1 MEFSLTNGYRLLTED
16 ITLMYDMYMLCKNSR
31 YYKRDGKTQ
40 YRSIFRDYF
49 NLLKYVIHEESL
61 DDAKLNYHINTGNN
75 DYIPRSNDYS
85 STYLYDTHIEG
96 TGKRTR
102 SGSNAPAPLIREMDQ
117 LHAKQTILLLAW
129 YYMRT
134 VILQFLVE
142 EASQYPFW
150 SSKVSVVL
158 SDEIFHLCN
167 PKNLFLGFWSPTG
180 YPGNDVSLPRLWFSA
195 LKLRWENGLWEGIL
209 PYLGAISCMNLH
221 TLINWSQKF
230 TLRSVVPYI
239 YGRGHLTHSD
249 SVDVGESF
257 LQKTPDSSKDDLLM
271 VDDIDDDNT
280 TNTIS
285 KSFAHNDSMS
295 NIAILKRNTEM
306 NSAANDITT
315 TDVEGSTAGDLGDE
329 SLDHGTIE
337 VLDVGKVETEIKSK
351 SSLFGMFGNKT
362 KSKELKTSEPD
373 ITKEREI
380 PEVKGAYFRKMGHF
394 IPSMKKR
401 YIQLEAG
408 MLIYYVD
415 DTLAQKKSSID
426 LADCYVADDIKKV
439 LDHQI
444 YIAPLRCK
452 PPSSERAN
460 GKDLLLEML
469 DEMNILPNMKE
480 EWVSAIEKHIAYA
493 TRKRI
498 DSGLEPAV

>member
-1 MEFSLTNGYRLLTED
+1 MGNCLGGEADHNGLIIPNACWVIKTKTVEA
-16 ITLMYDMYMLCKNSR
+16 NSKVFINVVSHANIPKSSNPDEPR
-31 YYKRDGKTQ
+31 IFVGSKKLSRDQKG
-40 YRSIFRDYF
+40 
-49 NLLKYVIHEESL
+49 EEC
-61 DDAKLNYHINTGNN
+61 
-75 DYIPRSNDYS
+75 
-85 STYLYDTHIEG
+85 
-96 TGKRTR
+96 
-102 SGSNAPAPLIREMDQ
+102 
-117 LHAKQTILLLAW
+117 
-129 YYMRT
+129 T
-134 VILQFLVE
+134 VIDVLVHD
-142 EASQYPFW
+142 
-150 SSKVSVVL
+150 SVVNGIVAG
-158 SDEIFHLCN
+158 ERN
-167 PKNLFLGFWSPTG
+167 RGEQPK
-180 YPGNDVSLPRLWFSA
+180 A
-195 LKLRWENGLWEGIL
+195 LKLNRQIINLMNHNG
-209 PYLGAISCMNLH
+209 A
-221 TLINWSQKF
+221 
-230 TLRSVVPYI
+230 
-239 YGRGHLTHSD
+239 D
-249 SVDVGESF
+249 D
-257 LQKTPDSSKDDLLM
+257 DDDLLGTSFS
-271 VDDIDDDNT
+271 VPKIISGYKGDLVTPIEQSLID
-280 TNTIS
+280 
-285 KSFAHNDSMS
+285 FAANEKKKGK
-295 NIAILKRNTEM
+295 LKT
-306 NSAANDITT
+306 SNDITT

-373 ITKEREI
+373 ITKERQI